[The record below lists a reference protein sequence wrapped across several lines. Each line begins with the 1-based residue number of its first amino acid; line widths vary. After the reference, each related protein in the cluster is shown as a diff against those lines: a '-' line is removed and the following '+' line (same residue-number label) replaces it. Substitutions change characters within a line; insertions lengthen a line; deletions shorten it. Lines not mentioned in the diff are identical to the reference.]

1 MEARHPVK
9 ETNLKGLNLLKQGKV
24 RDIYDFGNTLLIVA
38 TDRISAFDV
47 VMDDPIPEKGR
58 ILTQISTFWFNAA
71 ESIIPNHMISIDP
84 DEFPA
89 ACQAHREILEGRSML
104 VHRAEPLPVE
114 CIVRGYLAG
123 SGYKDYQRTGSIC
136 GHGLP
141 SGLQESDRLPE
152 PIFTPSTKAESGH
165 DENISFDQMVDLIG
179 EDLSHRLRN
188 VSLALYQ
195 KGVVIAEHR
204 GIIIVDTKFEFGRI
218 DNEPVLIDELLTP
231 DSSRFWPKDKYRP
244 GVSQPSFDKQFL
256 RDYLESLNWDKT
268 PPPPKLPEEIVS
280 KTSEKY
286 KEAWKRL
293 TSGEIIMEWNDAIGK
308 RPR

>member
-1 MEARHPVK
+1 MEIKHPVK

-58 ILTQISTFWFNAA
+58 ILTQISAFWFNAA
-71 ESIIPNHMISIDP
+71 ESIILNHMISIDP
-84 DEFPA
+84 DDFPA

-123 SGYKDYQRTGSIC
+123 SGFKDYQRTGSIC

-141 SGLQESDRLPE
+141 PGLRESDRLPE

-165 DENISFDQMVDLIG
+165 DENISFDRMVDLIG
-179 EDLSHRLRN
+179 EDLSYRLRN

-204 GIIIVDTKFEFGRI
+204 GIIIADTKFEFGLI

-268 PPPPKLPEEIVS
+268 PPPPELPEEIVS

-293 TSGEIIMEWNDAIGK
+293 TSGDDIMEVE
-308 RPR
+308 

>member
-1 MEARHPVK
+1 MEIKHPVK

-58 ILTQISTFWFNAA
+58 ILTQISAFWFNAA
-71 ESIIPNHMISIDP
+71 ESIILNHMISIDP
-84 DEFPA
+84 DDFPA

-123 SGYKDYQRTGSIC
+123 SGFKDYQRTGSIC

-141 SGLQESDRLPE
+141 PGLRESDRLPE

-179 EDLSHRLRN
+179 EDLSNRLRN

-204 GIIIVDTKFEFGRI
+204 GIIIADTKFEFGLI

-268 PPPPKLPEEIVS
+268 PPPPELPEEIVS

-293 TSGEIIMEWNDAIGK
+293 TSGDDIMEVE
-308 RPR
+308 